1 MEVKMKVFSK
11 LNLLFILILFSFL
24 LISCNA
30 NSRYSV
36 GDIVLDDGT
45 VLAPS
50 DFDAYKGNSKPMA
63 VIFSTS
69 GGHEEKSSRVLG
81 VGLNPSEPLKFT
93 PKTSKGYITNI
104 LANQTIVVAQEYN
117 IAEGQYNNGGFF
129 GLIDG
134 RKAWKNIGLYD
145 DNAKKSFADYPAYD
159 YAVNYGINNNLKK
172 YKNGWYLPTACEA
185 YELAE
190 NLEKVGL
197 TKDHLECKPQML
209 SSGEM
214 KRMDIA
220 RALTAKPDILLLDE
234 PFAHIDFDTRLNVMK
249 VISDYLAEHATIL
262 VVVTHEDFDLRY
274 FIEKNY
280 DFPEL
285 VGMYAIEK

>member
-1 MEVKMKVFSK
+1 MKVFSK
-11 LNLLFILILFSFL
+11 LNLLFIFILFSFL

-69 GGHEEKSSRVLG
+69 GGHEEKSFRVLG

-104 LANQTIVVAQEYN
+104 LANQTIVVAQEYS

-134 RKAWKNIGLYD
+134 RKSWKNIGLYD

-190 NLEKVGL
+190 TLETVQPSVKKCGAAELKSIIWTSSQNYGAQENEFVVDLHDASVDVGF
-197 TKDHLECKPQML
+197 K
-209 SSGEM
+209 EM
-214 KRMDIA
+214 EYPVYSIYC
-220 RALTAKPDILLLDE
+220 
-234 PFAHIDFDTRLNVMK
+234 FAD
-249 VISDYLAEHATIL
+249 
-262 VVVTHEDFDLRY
+262 
-274 FIEKNY
+274 
-280 DFPEL
+280 
-285 VGMYAIEK
+285 